1 MKPKQFIRLAL
12 VLIAF
17 FMVFNI
23 FSDVWTTIQV
33 KSQIKQAKHDNHELN
48 QEKDSLEK
56 EIIKLNDDKYLE
68 AYVSGTI
75 FSTEKGMSVYVLPK
89 EED

>member
-1 MKPKQFIRLAL
+1 MKPKQIIKLAL

-17 FMVFNI
+17 FMVVNI
-23 FSDVWTTIQV
+23 FNDVLTTFKV
-33 KSQIKQAKHDNHELN
+33 KNDIKQGHREN
-48 QEKDSLEK
+48 EKLKKEKVSLEK

-75 FSTEKGMSVYVLPK
+75 FSTEKGMSVYILPK
-89 EED
+89 DED

>member
-1 MKPKQFIRLAL
+1 MKPKQIIRLAL
-12 VLIAF
+12 MLIAF

-48 QEKDSLEK
+48 KEKDSLEK

-89 EED
+89 DED